1 MRVTIQSILMVLF
14 ILSSLNSPDHY
25 LEDSIEAKVSERVPS
40 LDLLIFGNSYTSNNQ
55 LTNHIENTLN
65 QAGHNPNVEAKT
77 SGGAT
82 LDWHRD
88 QVENNNSD
96 WDISLDEPRDYII
109 LQDQSQVPGFPVN
122 SQYWQNSL
130 SGAQTIDSRNE
141 MKGGDTI
148 FFMTWGYRNGDGNN
162 AFRYPDFPTMQN
174 HLKNGYEMYVENTST
189 EERPTFIAP
198 VGLAF
203 LQIYEQIEDDGGDPT
218 LDGTS
223 FSNLYSADDSHP
235 SIEGTYLATCVFF
248 ATITGDSPVGLST
261 ISGVSDSRAQE
272 LQQVAANTV
281 FNETPDYLY
290 PWQFDKKDVT
300 FGVDSGSIFNIDP
313 GATIGLAVNFTNNA
327 EIDTTTMISVS
338 GPENWILNWDK
349 DTTPEVGYSFPA
361 PSDSI
366 QWIDFTIQAPNVS
379 NGIPLANSLHD
390 FSIHLVSDSDASQDW
405 YNFSI
410 RYGVWQGIEIVSAGG
425 NASIDPD
432 GVVNLEVLVKNI
444 GNIVNTLAISMVP
457 LDENNSHVGTPGS
470 SFDNEGWTAIMFNQ
484 VNLENMN
491 PNEIASTQVQV
502 KSPDIASGEIK
513 IEFYVTANG
522 LGDPI
527 TAIQTV
533 KIVPR
538 SGGDLG
544 LTNINC
550 NFDTIPGDSCFVEL
564 FIENTGDS
572 AFEYNL
578 SLVEKPEWLEV
589 NISNQNYFLESGQ
602 TIHGIDVENSVA
614 ENIQAGASGTV
625 RIQVEVDGWIPA
637 EVTYEITVE
646 AVHSWQVISSDSEV
660 KDGRLIGY
668 WEILNNG
675 NSPDGIVVSV
685 SSNVF
690 TSFGVIHPSSGEG
703 INQQLRSFQI
713 LDIPYGDSVLF
724 EVWMDVPEE
733 APVET
738 EAILTVEI
746 QSFRNPGIVF
756 VDEHRA
762 TILGEEIIEPDAST
776 DKSSKITTFLQ
787 RWLQTILIVIVS
799 LIGTIGVTFAIR
811 HRIEKDREYYE
822 QQNPKVFVEEPS
834 DWMSKF
840 NGDKEKEIE
849 IIESPTTDLESFR
862 SEFMS
867 KSGTHSRTVKSEIDQ
882 EIIEE
887 AQEVLE
893 EAYVEKTISEVIE
906 IADKLDDDDII
917 HPDNIILDLDDFDER
932 LSNIRNNKRDNEDL

>member
-1 MRVTIQSILMVLF
+1 
-14 ILSSLNSPDHY
+14 
-25 LEDSIEAKVSERVPS
+25 
-40 LDLLIFGNSYTSNNQ
+40 
-55 LTNHIENTLN
+55 
-65 QAGHNPNVEAKT
+65 
-77 SGGAT
+77 
-82 LDWHRD
+82 
-88 QVENNNSD
+88 
-96 WDISLDEPRDYII
+96 
-109 LQDQSQVPGFPVN
+109 
-122 SQYWQNSL
+122 
-130 SGAQTIDSRNE
+130 
-141 MKGGDTI
+141 
-148 FFMTWGYRNGDGNN
+148 
-162 AFRYPDFPTMQN
+162 
-174 HLKNGYEMYVENTST
+174 
-189 EERPTFIAP
+189 
-198 VGLAF
+198 
-203 LQIYEQIEDDGGDPT
+203 
-218 LDGTS
+218 
-223 FSNLYSADDSHP
+223 
-235 SIEGTYLATCVFF
+235 
-248 ATITGDSPVGLST
+248 
-261 ISGVSDSRAQE
+261 
-272 LQQVAANTV
+272 
-281 FNETPDYLY
+281 
-290 PWQFDKKDVT
+290 
-300 FGVDSGSIFNIDP
+300 
-313 GATIGLAVNFTNNA
+313 
-327 EIDTTTMISVS
+327 
-338 GPENWILNWDK
+338 
-349 DTTPEVGYSFPA
+349 
-361 PSDSI
+361 
-366 QWIDFTIQAPNVS
+366 
-379 NGIPLANSLHD
+379 
-390 FSIHLVSDSDASQDW
+390 
-405 YNFSI
+405 
-410 RYGVWQGIEIVSAGG
+410 
-425 NASIDPD
+425 
-432 GVVNLEVLVKNI
+432 
-444 GNIVNTLAISMVP
+444 MVP
-457 LDENNSHVGTPGS
+457 LDENNSQVGTPGS
-470 SFDNEGWTAIMFNQ
+470 SFDHDGWTAIMFNQ

-502 KSPDIASGEIK
+502 KSPDFSSGEIK

-522 LGDPI
+522 LVDPI

-550 NFDTIPGDSCFVEL
+550 NFDTIPGESCFVEL

-614 ENIQAGASGTV
+614 ENIQAGVSGTV

-646 AVHSWQVISSDSEV
+646 AVHSWQVIRSDSEV

-690 TSFGVIHPSSGEG
+690 TSFGVIHSSSGEG
-703 INQQLRSFQI
+703 INQQLPSFQI

-840 NGDKEKEIE
+840 NDDKEKEIE

-867 KSGTHSRTVKSEIDQ
+867 KSGTHSRTVKSEIEQ
-882 EIIEE
+882 EVLEE

-932 LSNIRNNKRDNEDL
+932 LSNIRNNKRDDEDL

>member
-1 MRVTIQSILMVLF
+1 MRATIQSILMVLF
-14 ILSSLNSPDHY
+14 ILSSLNSSDYY
-25 LEDSIEAKVSERVPS
+25 LEDSVEAKVSGRTPS

-55 LTNHIENTLN
+55 LSNHIENSLN

-88 QVENNNSD
+88 QVENNNSE
-96 WDISLDEPRDYII
+96 WDLSLDESRDFII

-148 FFMTWGYRNGDGNN
+148 FFMTWGYRNGDSNN
-162 AFRYPDFPTMQN
+162 AFRYPDYPTMQN

-203 LQIYEQIEDDGGDPT
+203 LQIYEQIEDDGSDPT

-281 FNETPDYLY
+281 FNETPDYIY

-338 GPENWILNWDK
+338 GPGNWILNWDK
-349 DTTPEVGYSFPA
+349 DTTPEVGHSFPA
-361 PSDSI
+361 PSDTI
-366 QWIDFTIQAPNVS
+366 QWMDFTIQAPNVS
-379 NGIPLANSLHD
+379 NGVPLANSLHE

-410 RYGVWQGIEIVSAGG
+410 RYGVWHGIEIASAGG
-425 NASIDPD
+425 NASIEPD
-432 GVVNLEVLVKNI
+432 GVVNLDVLVKNI
-444 GNIVNTLAISMVP
+444 GNIANTLAISMAP
-457 LDENNSHVGTPGS
+457 LDENNSQVGTPGS
-470 SFDNEGWTAIMFNQ
+470 SFDHEGWTAIMFNQ

-491 PNEIASTQVQV
+491 PNEIASTRVQV
-502 KSPDIASGEIK
+502 KSPEAASGEIK

-522 LGDPI
+522 LGDVI
-527 TAIQTV
+527 TVTQTV

-578 SLVEKPEWLEV
+578 SLVEKPEWLDV
-589 NISNQNYFLESGQ
+589 NISNQNYYLDSGQ
-602 TIHGIDVENSVA
+602 TIHGIEVENSVA
-614 ENIQAGASGTV
+614 VNIQAGMSGTV

-646 AVHSWQVISSDSEV
+646 AVHSWQVIRSDSEV
-660 KDGRLIGY
+660 MDGRLIGH

-690 TSFGVIHPSSGEG
+690 TSFGVIHSSSGEG
-703 INQQLRSFQI
+703 INEQLRSFQI
-713 LDIPYGDSVLF
+713 LDIPSGDSVVF

-733 APVET
+733 APVDT
-738 EAILTVEI
+738 EAILSVEV
-746 QSFRNPGIVF
+746 QSFRNPGVVF
-756 VDEHRA
+756 VDEHRT

-776 DKSSKITTFLQ
+776 DKPSKITTFLQ

-822 QQNPKVFVEEPS
+822 QQNPKVIVEEPS

-840 NGDKEKEIE
+840 NDDKEKEIE

-867 KSGTHSRTVKSEIDQ
+867 KSGTHSRTVKSEIKH